1 LWSIFRP
8 HRCSI
13 FGAEAIYKHNDYKDT
28 ILGRT
33 KDQRQ
38 ELYLSAS
45 YGDMKVFRV
54 IVFGDIEFTQYDSLH
69 RVGSGDPNPEAP
81 PSGGPPN
88 TTYTWSAEN
97 KDRSWQLGIGAE
109 WVPPISGP
117 SRHRSSGTRPGASAD
132 FTTQAGTVLAAPL
145 LPINNFDN
153 TTRTS
158 FNLKGTYSLNK
169 DWAFTG
175 GYAYERYR
183 YSDIGFDCPIL
194 RSAPNRR
201 VQYVVNTIPAGG
213 TGTSYLTGQSAFQN
227 YNVNIFYVVAMY
239 RF

>member
-1 LWSIFRP
+1 MPLLD
-8 HRCSI
+8 

-88 TTYTWSAEN
+88 TTYNWSAEN
-97 KDRSWQLGIGAE
+97 KDRSWQVGIGAE
-109 WVPPISGP
+109 WVPTDQWTEVFAHLGQDPRQRRLYDAGWNRTRRPVAADQQLRQHDEDVLQSE
-117 SRHRSSGTRPGASAD
+117 RHVQPQQELG
-132 FTTQAGTVLAAPL
+132 V
-145 LPINNFDN
+145 
-153 TTRTS
+153 
-158 FNLKGTYSLNK
+158 
-169 DWAFTG
+169 
-175 GYAYERYR
+175 YR
-183 YSDIGFDCPIL
+183 RL
-194 RSAPNRR
+194 R
-201 VQYVVNTIPAGG
+201 V
-213 TGTSYLTGQSAFQN
+213 
-227 YNVNIFYVVAMY
+227 
-239 RF
+239 